1 MEAVSDAQL
10 GAKLAEALPDKGKI
24 LLHTACRTAL
34 AIIISLAGSGGI
46 RGMGKWFASFRGIAI
61 FSVLWIAFLAVGLY
75 PLVHF
80 KDSLEFYENGIS
92 YKGRRYLL
100 SQLGAISFRDYS
112 YGLKTSCMMDTDARV
127 FDVTFL
133 ERPKRAFN
141 KAYMNRMPPAAS
153 QTTWRQ

>member
-10 GAKLAEALPDKGKI
+10 GTKLAEALPDKGKI
-24 LLHTACRTAL
+24 LLHTVCRTAI
-34 AIIISLAGSGGI
+34 AVVISLAGSGGI
-46 RGMGKWFASFRGIAI
+46 GGMGKWFTSLRGIVI
-61 FSVLWIAFLAVGLY
+61 FSILWIIFLAIGLY

-100 SQLGAISFRDYS
+100 SQLGSIRFRDFQ
-112 YGLKTSCMMDTDARV
+112 YGLKTRCMMDTGVRT

-133 ERPKRAFN
+133 KQPKREFN
-141 KAYMNRMPPAAS
+141 RAYMNMAPPVAS
-153 QTTWRQ
+153 QTKWR